1 MIFISLKDIL
11 NISDPSYQAQ
21 VSLVDRAK
29 HVKIHGIEL
38 GIRDYSDPD
47 LSQPNPEMEWTQEF
61 EIIVHKTVGQK
72 PLTQCTIPDGLWNL
86 VMKFETLKGTD
97 GGISEV
103 LQKVRDLDA
112 GPGRVECTLHNSGL
126 CMYLQ
131 KKIIKQPKGSKDFF
145 HTVELTFIEANS
157 GSV

>member
-1 MIFISLKDIL
+1 MMIIALRELL
-11 NISDPSYQAQ
+11 NINGSNYQAQ

-38 GIRDYSDPD
+38 GIRNYSDPD

-112 GPGRVECTLHNSGL
+112 GPGRVESALFNSGL

-145 HTVELTFIEANS
+145 HTIELTFIEANS